1 MRGWH
6 KKAIAAFRR
15 AINLDEDNLSLWY
28 GLAEALAR
36 ADNYKEAR
44 NTLLEALRKGKDK
57 DWDNAGLYFNLI
69 QLDIMSGNLEDMEKH
84 LEELTYLAVNREDIR
99 ESVGW
104 TLNQLARFM
113 VRQELTGLA
122 RAMVSRAVRLVPQD
136 QDIQKLKDEL
146 DRFEGLKKQF
156 EQLEKDEDIHE
167 TSGL

>member
-1 MRGWH
+1 
-6 KKAIAAFRR
+6 
-15 AINLDEDNLSLWY
+15 
-28 GLAEALAR
+28 
-36 ADNYKEAR
+36 
-44 NTLLEALRKGKDK
+44 
-57 DWDNAGLYFNLI
+57 
-69 QLDIMSGNLEDMEKH
+69 MSGNLEDMEKH